1 METNFALD
9 LMLMLSKTT
18 KTKLRSFKKQGIR
31 DVSLLESE
39 SVFWFVY
46 ERRFFILT

>member
-18 KTKLRSFKKQGIR
+18 KTKQHSFKKQGIR
-31 DVSLLESE
+31 DVSLFEPE
-39 SVFWFVY
+39 SVFLVC
-46 ERRFFILT
+46 I